1 MLKIKKSKNYNFIS
15 IKKLILFLKIKYEIL
30 INSDPFIYY
39 FQNLTNIFHSP
50 IRTLHEQE
58 LRQ

>member
-1 MLKIKKSKNYNFIS
+1 MKFIFKN
-15 IKKLILFLKIKYEIL
+15 KYE